1 MLGIRSG
8 HTPRHRRF
16 SYEPRFYDPDA
27 EARRKRQLAFVRPSE
42 RRTHKTRQPAFI
54 AVGLG
59 LVGAFFLYVNLDVI
73 VERVLSFG
81 SFFFGG

>member
-1 MLGIRSG
+1 MLGLRSG

-16 SYEPRFYDPDA
+16 TYEPRFYDPAA
-27 EARRKRQLAFVRPSE
+27 EDRRKRQLAFVKPSE
-42 RRTHKTRQPAFI
+42 RRTYKTRQPAFI

-59 LVGAFFLYVNLDVI
+59 LAAAFYLYVHADVV

-81 SFFFGG
+81 TFFFGG

>member
-8 HTPRHRRF
+8 HTPRPRGY
-16 SYEPRFYDPDA
+16 SYEPRFYDADA
-27 EARRKRQLAFVRPSE
+27 EKRRKRQLAFVRPSE
-42 RRTHKTRQPAFI
+42 RRQRATKQPAFI

-59 LVGAFFLYVNLDVI
+59 LVVAFFLYLNIEGI

-81 SFFFGG
+81 AFFFGA